1 MHARRRHVQMRR
13 SAAAMPMPVPF
24 EKAPTITLK
33 GRADTTSE
41 ASESTSTCRDGDTS
55 SRCEKPAGATNSTLP
70 IILGSMVPI
79 FIAVLVLVWLHRRH
93 TQKLKREDAMDKT
106 KSMDFGLDIGPAGKY
121 SANGAT
127 PGGEKSSGNGR
138 RQLSMDIGVN
148 SPYLLPAGIHGSK
161 ESLHSLA
168 RSGDDRYGRP
178 MTADSRCSPSSPLA
192 HVSSPWSDSNS
203 RHQNHNNSNNRD
215 RDSSLYEPPTRHD
228 DSPDG
233 SQMSMTTELLSGA
246 QRMPTSTPPRS
257 TSLPKDSPSHVPRIS
272 VPSPAVIRSPAHCS
286 LVNNSRDERDSYM
299 SDDDLN
305 RSHMHLAK
313 QIDNV
318 QQPAPAKAPGGLPAL
333 QVGRATSGPSA
344 LPQFDVASSPSPD
357 LGEDVGAASDGQ
369 TEKKPRPASED
380 QSDYGDGIQ
389 FRLSTASDSDYPQ
402 ASAASVSGPEP
413 RKSLT
418 PVALDS
424 RRLSMGFRPLPPDG
438 NPDDTAEERA
448 MRIRSFYKEYFEDS
462 APAPPI
468 PNMPAPEDYQGFG
481 QDYYDDSAAVY
492 DHDTGRYQIPGAKP
506 FAEPPTRRA
515 MTPPPRMPPRF
526 NPGPQLRAG
535 SAVGGRF
542 MPPGPRSFSSAS
554 GFIPGGRPSP
564 HRRPIAPPQPLN
576 ILPTPHLLK
585 EEAFASP
592 IMFAPPS
599 RVPGSDSGGM
609 RGGRRPYSP
618 SVSPHVPLASAFDE
632 LAVLPTPHMLRN
644 SSTFTALDFAPPRK
658 FREDGGIG
666 SDAGSIRSNKS
677 GVSALQV
684 QNIRNGAYR
693 VSRLPQ
699 DVVPVKEDM
708 TSNLKPTWVM
718 RP

>member
-1 MHARRRHVQMRR
+1 MYPSRHYGHMRR
-13 SAAAMPMPVPF
+13 SATAMPVPEPF
-24 EKAPTITLK
+24 GEAPTITLK
-33 GRADTTSE
+33 GRADTTSD
-41 ASESTSTCRDGDTS
+41 ASESTSTCKDGDTS
-55 SRCEKPAGATNSTLP
+55 SRCEKPAGATNSALP
-70 IILGSMVPI
+70 IVLGSMVPI

-106 KSMDFGLDIGPAGKY
+106 KSMDFGLDIGPASKY
-121 SANGAT
+121 PANGAT

-161 ESLHSLA
+161 ESLATLA

-178 MTADSRCSPSSPLA
+178 MTADSRYSPSSPLA
-192 HVSSPWSDSNS
+192 HGSSPWSDPNS
-203 RHQNHNNSNNRD
+203 RHIKHNNNNNRD
-215 RDSSLYEPPTRHD
+215 RESSLYAPSTRHD
-228 DSPDG
+228 DSPNG
-233 SQMSMTTELLSGA
+233 SQMSMTAELLSGA
-246 QRMPTSTPPRS
+246 QQMPTSTPPRS
-257 TSLPKDSPSHVPRIS
+257 GSLPRDSPSRVPRIS
-272 VPSPAVIRSPAHCS
+272 IPTPAVIRSPPHGSSA
-286 LVNNSRDERDSYM
+286 NNSRDERDSYM
-299 SDDDLN
+299 SDDNLR
-305 RSHMHLAK
+305 RSHMHLAN
-313 QIDNV
+313 QIDDV
-318 QQPAPAKAPGGLPAL
+318 QKPAPAKGPDGLPPAL
-333 QVGRATSGPSA
+333 QLGQAPSGPPM
-344 LPQFDVASSPSPD
+344 LPQFDITLSPSP
-357 LGEDVGAASDGQ
+357 DVGAASHGQ
-369 TEKKPRPASED
+369 TGQKPRPVSDD

-389 FRLSTASDSDYPQ
+389 FRLSTASADSDRAPAAGAP
-402 ASAASVSGPEP
+402 ASGTEP
-413 RKSLT
+413 RKSLA
-418 PVALDS
+418 PGAFDN

-462 APAPPI
+462 SAAPPV
-468 PNMPAPEDYQGFG
+468 PNIPAPEDYQGYG

-492 DHDTGRYQIPGAKP
+492 DPDTGRYQIPGAKP

-526 NPGPQLRAG
+526 NPGPQSRAG
-535 SAVGGRF
+535 SAAGGRF

-554 GFIPGGRPSP
+554 GFIPGGRPPP

-576 ILPTPHLLK
+576 LLPTPHLLK
-585 EEAFASP
+585 EDAFASP

-599 RVPGSDSGGM
+599 RVPGSDNGSM
-609 RGGRRPYSP
+609 RGGQRPYSP
-618 SVSPHVPLASAFDE
+618 SISPHVPLASAFDE
-632 LAVLPTPHMLRN
+632 LAALPTPHMLRN

-658 FREDGGIG
+658 FREDGGMG
-666 SDAGSIRSNKS
+666 SDAGSIRSNNS
-677 GVSALQV
+677 GISALQV

-699 DVVPVKEDM
+699 DVVPVRDDM